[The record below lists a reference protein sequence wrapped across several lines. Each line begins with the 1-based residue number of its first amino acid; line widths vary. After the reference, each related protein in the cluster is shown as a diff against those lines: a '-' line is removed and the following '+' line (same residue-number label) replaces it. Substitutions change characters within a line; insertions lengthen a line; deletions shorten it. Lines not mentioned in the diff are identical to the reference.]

1 MLSAM
6 PNARFELT
14 ADDRRAVAEAERRLE
29 YRALER
35 CAARRHLRLSCWVAL
50 VPTAVLAVLAWN
62 DGGPPLG
69 ALALLCLAFAMALP
83 VAWIGLGLLLWIAE
97 AVEDGWDLFFGD

>member
-1 MLSAM
+1 M

-14 ADDRRAVAEAERRLE
+14 ADDCARAAEAERYLE

-35 CAARRHLRLSCWVAL
+35 RGARRGLRLCCWVAL
-50 VPTAVLAVLAWN
+50 VPTAVLARLAWI

-69 ALALLCLAFAMALP
+69 ALALLCLAFAMTLP
-83 VAWIGLGLLLWIAE
+83 VVWIGLGLLLWIAE

>member
-1 MLSAM
+1 M

-14 ADDRRAVAEAERRLE
+14 ADDCRRAAEAERYLE

-35 CAARRHLRLSCWVAL
+35 RGARRHLRLSCWLAL
-50 VPTAVLAVLAWN
+50 APVSAIAVRALIGGDPPVGVLALS
-62 DGGPPLG
+62 
-69 ALALLCLAFAMALP
+69 CLIFVMTLP
-83 VAWIGLGLLLWIAE
+83 VAWIGLGLLRWIAE